1 MNLSPLS
8 PDKLKKK
15 LEESLLNNKIY
26 IATLLI
32 LNIAYTL
39 EKLTETAD
47 LSSILIASIPPAFL
61 ISLVITFARDQ
72 YIKNILMRRLMDDS
86 YIPSVYRSNVDL
98 RDLSNP
104 KPLKKERAQTRQ
116 WMELNIF
123 DRISSK

>member
-1 MNLSPLS
+1 MNSSPLS

-15 LEESLLNNKIY
+15 LEESLLNNKVY

-32 LNIAYTL
+32 LNIAYIL
-39 EKLTETAD
+39 EQFTETAD
-47 LSSILIASIPPAFL
+47 TSSILIASIPPAFI

-72 YIKNILMRRLMDDS
+72 YIKNTLMRRLMDDS

-104 KPLKKERAQTRQ
+104 KSLKKERAQTRQ
-116 WMELNIF
+116 WMEINIF
-123 DRISSK
+123 DRISRK